1 MESILT
7 RLLNKVRTFYHSFS
21 FAKWGKKSILW
32 KANELKNVENI
43 SIGNNVKLQ
52 KGIWLTAWPQANSRN
67 VLIDIQDDVVIGAYN
82 HITASNYIH
91 IGKGFLS
98 GKWITITDNS
108 HGTTDMEDLK
118 LPPCCRN
125 VISKGP
131 VIIGKNVWVGDK
143 ATILPNVVIGDGAVI
158 AANSVVTKDV
168 PPYSVVAGNP
178 ARIIKQNIKK

>member
-1 MESILT
+1 MNIGKRISNII
-7 RLLNKVRTFYHSFS
+7 RTFAFKNSFLS
-21 FAKWGKKSILW
+21 FGKKSRLYIIGDIVHP
-32 KANELKNVENI
+32 ERI
-43 SIGNNVKLQ
+43 SIGDNVKLQ
-52 KGIWLTAWPQANSRN
+52 DFITLTAWPQFSSDKA
-67 VLIDIQDDVVIGAYN
+67 LIVIGSNCIFGSFN
-82 HITASNYIH
+82 HITAINKIE
-91 IGKGFLS
+91 IGNGFLS
-98 GKWITITDNS
+98 GKWVTITDNS
-108 HGTTDMEDLK
+108 HGTTDMKDLK

-143 ATILPNVVIGDGAVI
+143 ATILPNVIIGDGAVI